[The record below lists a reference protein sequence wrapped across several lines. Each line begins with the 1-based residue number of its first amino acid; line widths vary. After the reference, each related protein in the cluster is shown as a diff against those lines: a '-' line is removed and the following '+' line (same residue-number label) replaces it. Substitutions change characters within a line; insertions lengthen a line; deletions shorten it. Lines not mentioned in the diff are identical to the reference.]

1 MADIIE
7 NGMASSKDYEIK
19 TLELINSGGQTISLD
34 GTLVELII
42 NQSIDAGV
50 MFGSLLIVDGNDIF
64 NNFYLCGNELLNVVI
79 DQPSLDIPLKKKF
92 RIYKVANRSNN
103 NNSGSKYIL
112 YFTSNEAVL
121 SSTTLVSKAYKN
133 KKLSDIVADILQNF
147 LNVDVKRINR
157 FETTSGLH
165 DFVIP
170 SYRPLEAIEWAASKS
185 YSTAPNYCY
194 YFFESRDGFEFISQQ
209 TLFKQQVV
217 KELSY
222 DIKNTNDSPN
232 QSSDVIKNKNS
243 LEKLRVLEDFDMIRS
258 SSNGSFASRLLS
270 VNLFTQQ
277 FEYNDYSILTAESQK
292 RLLND
297 YMPINDQR
305 LMQSYLA
312 NFKTYIST
320 NNIKQE
326 KENAVERWLMNR
338 QMHKNLLNNFRLKGV
353 ISGDITLKAGDIV
366 KLKYPKYVA
375 AESSGKQFDEYRSGK
390 YMLSD
395 ITHKFTNDGKFE
407 TVIEMVSDSISA
419 RLPTGKDI
427 ISKVTK

>member
-34 GTLVELII
+34 GIMVELII